1 MYKAGDYL
9 VYKRDVCKV
18 MDIIEHGFKDLS
30 YYVLMPLND
39 KSLKLQIPIT
49 IDKKYIRD
57 IISKEKLEEV
67 INLIPT
73 VDVINADNKLAEN
86 EYKKLLHSDSYLDL
100 IKIIKTTYLRNK
112 ERVDNKKKVSDK
124 DKYYFE
130 KAERYLYSE
139 FSIVLDKS
147 YEETKDYVVNKVKDI
162 NK

>member
-18 MDIIEHGFKDLS
+18 MDIIEYGFKDLS

-139 FSIVLDKS
+139 FSIVLNKS